1 MRLTGTEAFARIT
14 ESLLARLDGGR
25 ACRKHLE
32 PDLFDGKAYSIGE
45 FYEYSSPYFEEPRG
59 FFRDFA
65 SPGSFVLRDCG
76 DTTLPKRFRGLARL
90 YTFDSPIATEYPVNN
105 VVPFKW
111 FKGLSKERSKT
122 LLLFAPGW
130 GRQDQ
135 GFEEGMC
142 ARLAGY
148 GIDAGLLTKPFHQQ
162 RTPSGSSSGEY
173 FISSN
178 LFWTIANFRQ
188 FTAEIRLLVQ
198 HMRCHYD
205 HVGLIG
211 LSSGGF
217 QAGLASDCE
226 EIDFLFPVMT
236 GCALGSI
243 TWHGVLTRDIRRA
256 LESRGITESDLNQV
270 WSITDQAVLG
280 RHCRARFRKQYISLY
295 DRVVPTDYQLKL
307 WEVYGK
313 PDRFMLQ
320 SSHASF
326 YFSRAEI
333 VDDIA
338 RYVRHYIGGEVFSR
352 AVPQKGHAT

>member
-1 MRLTGTEAFARIT
+1 MRLTQTKFLARVT
-14 ESLLARLDGGR
+14 ESLLAQFDGEKE
-25 ACRKHLE
+25 CRKQLN
-32 PDLFDGKAYSIGE
+32 PDLFEGRAYSIDE
-45 FYEYSSPYFEEPRG
+45 FYRECSRYFDEPCG

-65 SPGSFVLRDCG
+65 GPREFELRDVG
-76 DTTLPKRFRGLARL
+76 DDTFPRRSKKIARQ
-90 YTFDSPIATEYPVNN
+90 YMFDSPILTDYPANN

-111 FKGLSKERSKT
+111 FKGPSQERRST
-122 LLLFAPGW
+122 MLLFAPGW

-135 GFEEGMC
+135 SFEEGMC
-142 ARLAGY
+142 ARLLRK

-162 RTPSGSSSGEY
+162 RTPAGSRSGEY

-188 FTAEIRLLVQ
+188 FTAEIRLLLQ
-198 HMRCHYD
+198 YMRRRYD

-226 EIDFLFPVMT
+226 DVDFLFPVMT
-236 GCALGSI
+236 ACVLGSV
-243 TWHGVLTRDIRRA
+243 TWHGLLTCHIRRA
-256 LESRGITESDLNQV
+256 LERRGVTEPDLNKV

-295 DRVVPTDYQLKL
+295 DRVVPTEYQLKL
-307 WEVYGK
+307 WEMYGK
-313 PDRFMLQ
+313 PDRFLLK

-326 YFSRAEI
+326 YFSRTEI
-333 VDDIA
+333 IDDIA
-338 RYVRHYIGGEVFSR
+338 QYVRHCVGS
-352 AVPQKGHAT
+352 

>member
-1 MRLTGTEAFARIT
+1 MRLTQTKAFARIT
-14 ESLLARLDGGR
+14 ESLLAGLNGGGE
-25 ACRKHLE
+25 CRKHLE
-32 PDLFDGKAYSIGE
+32 SDLFDGKAYSSSD
-45 FYEYSSPYFEEPRG
+45 FYKYSSQYFEEPRG

-65 SPGSFVLRDCG
+65 GPESLVLRDC
-76 DTTLPKRFRGLARL
+76 DDARLLKRFRGLARL
-90 YTFDSPIATEYPVNN
+90 HKFDSPIVTEYPANN

-111 FKGLSKERSKT
+111 FKGPSKDRRKT

-130 GRQDQ
+130 GRRDQ

-142 ARLAGY
+142 ARLAAY

-162 RTPSGSSSGEY
+162 RTPSGSTSGEY

-198 HMRCHYD
+198 YMRRHYD
-205 HVGLIG
+205 YVGLMG

-226 EIDFLFPVMT
+226 DIDFLFSVIT
-236 GCALGSI
+236 GCTLGSI
-243 TWHGVLTRDIRRA
+243 TWHGVLTRQIRRA
-256 LESRGITESDLNQV
+256 LESRGFTEADLNQV

-295 DRVVPTDYQLKL
+295 DGVVPTEYQLKL

-313 PDRFMLQ
+313 PDRVMLKA
-320 SSHASF
+320 SHSSF
-326 YFSRAEI
+326 YFSRTEI
-333 VDDIA
+333 IDDIA
-338 RYVRHYIGGEVFSR
+338 LYVRHCVG
-352 AVPQKGHAT
+352 